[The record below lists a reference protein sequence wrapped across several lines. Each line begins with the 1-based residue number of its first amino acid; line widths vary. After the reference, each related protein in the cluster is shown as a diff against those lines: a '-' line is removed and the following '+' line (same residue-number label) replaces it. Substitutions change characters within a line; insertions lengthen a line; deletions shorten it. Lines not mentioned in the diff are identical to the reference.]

1 MIFMVEQDNSA
12 AITAK
17 RSERTFK
24 MAQVIMEMDEY
35 KQFEEAKNNIRTLK
49 RKVRNLQIFEYNDSD
64 WNTAKD
70 VIRALTLEETKALVD
85 YILNMR

>member
-1 MIFMVEQDNSA
+1 MVEQDNSA

-17 RSERTFK
+17 RSERKCK
-24 MAQVIMEMDEY
+24 MSQVIMEMDEY
-35 KQFEEAKNNIRTLK
+35 KQFEEAENNIRALK